1 MKHLN
6 PQIQKKQEEFLEHCP
21 EEERELHSTLF
32 RIGNATYRYHLLS
45 DGINDET
52 RKLYFKEW
60 LEGLPDPIRVDM
72 QKRGFEEC
80 KTMLP
85 FTRYVTER
93 EDVGMDEW
101 MKAHLSEEDYK
112 FYTRREKSE

>member
-6 PQIQKKQEEFLEHCP
+6 PQTQKKQEEFLEHCP
-21 EEERELHSTLF
+21 EEEREWHSMLF

-45 DGINDET
+45 DSINDET

-60 LEGLPDPIRVDM
+60 LEGLSDPIRVDM
-72 QKRGFEEC
+72 QKRGYEEC

-85 FTRYVTER
+85 LPGT
-93 EDVGMDEW
+93 
-101 MKAHLSEEDYK
+101 
-112 FYTRREKSE
+112 